1 MKYCFALFLME
12 SNVCSVNMKYVLL
25 CFRWRTASVS
35 TSSDPIDKDGKL
47 KYFISGSEYNA
58 LGKRSTVEYSHSN
71 QGFDQMLNYDPYITV
86 SIN

>member
-1 MKYCFALFLME
+1 M
-12 SNVCSVNMKYVLL
+12 
-25 CFRWRTASVS
+25 S
-35 TSSDPIDKDGKL
+35 TSSDPIDKNGKL